1 MSNEVMNAAPAEEQ
15 KKYSP
20 VRYAFGAVLAFFG
33 ISSATHRASKK
44 RKKLVGDITVL
55 LQPTHPGSSLPAT
68 LIGLHGRDLFQAL
81 VPL

>member
-44 RKKLVGDITVL
+44 RKNLVGDIVC
-55 LQPTHPGSSLPAT
+55 
-68 LIGLHGRDLFQAL
+68 
-81 VPL
+81 